1 MQTRKVYEKYPYPAT
16 DQSVLTSR
24 HWNLAPMEWIQAL
37 WRPNDGALKLRRIL
51 VAGCGTGREAF
62 ALQRR
67 FPTAKIVAVD
77 FSPRSIAIARALQ
90 RRARAMRNVRF
101 VAADLASPNLGK
113 ITGNNFDFIS
123 SHGVLSYI
131 RNPEKVLTGLKNLL
145 RADGALHL
153 GVNGAEHF
161 SVRGRSFLPALGLDL
176 REPQEGPL
184 LRNVLR
190 LWDAVLED
198 KGTLPFAGFPI
209 GYLAGDLFGP
219 LIHNLPL
226 RQWVRV
232 AGKAG
237 LHFQASCSSWRALRA
252 TMEGNHYKVL
262 IPRSRSE
269 VCQLLAEIRPE
280 TFHRLLFTRR
290 PPANPPWDDLEELAY
305 WCPFL
310 TRLYQVDL
318 PKRGPSWT
326 KLRRVI
332 FKSEAMNT
340 RLEWQMPEWELEILR
355 RGDGEQTLGAILSR
369 VSYAVPPR
377 LLREQLYVLYQ
388 LLVIS
393 LNRDSS
399 G

>member
-16 DQSVLTSR
+16 DKSVLTSR
-24 HWNLAPMEWIQAL
+24 RWNLAPMEWIQAL
-37 WRPNDGALKLRRIL
+37 WRPNDRVLDLRRIL

-67 FPTAKIVAVD
+67 FPKAQIVAVD
-77 FSPRSIAIARALQ
+77 FSPRSIEIARGLQ
-90 RRARAMRNVRF
+90 RSARAMRNIRF
-101 VAADLASPNLGK
+101 RVADLTSPNLGK
-113 ITGNNFDFIS
+113 ITGNKFDFIS
-123 SHGVLSYI
+123 CHGVLSYVP
-131 RNPEKVLTGLKNLL
+131 NPENVLRTLKKLL
-145 RADGALHL
+145 VADGALHL

-161 SVRGRSFLPALGLDL
+161 SVRGRSFLPDLGLDL
-176 REPQEGPL
+176 QEPQEGPL

-190 LWDAVLED
+190 LWDAVLEE
-198 KGTLPFAGFPI
+198 KGTFPFAGFPI

-226 RQWVRV
+226 RDWVR
-232 AGKAG
+232 AASNAG

-252 TMEGNHYKVL
+252 VMEGNHYKVL
-262 IPRSRSE
+262 LPRSRSE
-269 VCQLLAEIRPE
+269 VCELLAEIRPE
-280 TFHRLLFTRR
+280 TFHRILFTRQS
-290 PPANPPWDDLEELAY
+290 PVNPPWNDWDELLQ
-305 WCPFL
+305 WRPFL
-310 TRLYQVDL
+310 TRLYKVDL

-332 FKSEAMNT
+332 FKSEPMNT

-355 RGDGEQTLGAILSR
+355 RGDGEQTLGAILNRISDT
-369 VSYAVPPR
+369 VPPR

-393 LNRDSS
+393 LSHDPS